1 MGDFPMIRWLLSFVR
16 RRRLE
21 PSLES
26 QQEAMRRALEES
38 VTWIASELVA
48 AGYRADVSLGS
59 LEELDRYIDD
69 NTDNGEPKS
78 GVLLR
83 QKGRCVLALGAYVGE
98 AIRRAQGGQW
108 FLDPDRPNDIF
119 HIQLRLDDGL
129 CMWPMQRVWKRI
141 TNGPEDCLAH
151 YGEVA
156 VSMAS

>member
-1 MGDFPMIRWLLSFVR
+1 
-16 RRRLE
+16 
-21 PSLES
+21 
-26 QQEAMRRALEES
+26 MRRALEES

-129 CMWPMQRVWKRI
+129 CMWPCPWRHRKRHRKLCGSTSI
-141 TNGPEDCLAH
+141 ETLTLPRIL
-151 YGEVA
+151 GER
-156 VSMAS
+156 ASQARR